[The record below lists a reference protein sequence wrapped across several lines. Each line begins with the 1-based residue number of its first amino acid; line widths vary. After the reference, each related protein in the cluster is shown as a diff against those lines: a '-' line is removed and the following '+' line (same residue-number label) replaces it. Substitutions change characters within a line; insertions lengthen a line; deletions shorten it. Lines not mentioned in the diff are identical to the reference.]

1 MRRLILFLLALALLP
16 IFRMPASAQMSNMP
30 EDLRARLAEINPTW
44 GKDILGNVATTLA
57 LYTPILAAAPKD
69 GVRIER
75 DLAYGPDALHRLDLH
90 KQEGRTGMP
99 IVVFLHGGAYV
110 RGSRSVNTEV
120 YGNVAT
126 YFARQGMLGVNGT
139 YRLAPAAQWP
149 AAAQD
154 VGLLVKWLK
163 ANASAHGGDPER
175 IYLIGHSAGA
185 THIATYLYHS
195 DLQEPNGAGI
205 AGVVLMSGRY
215 YFAPKPDDPNLT
227 NFQAYFG
234 TDQTRYPRSRPS
246 IMSRR
251 RNRCRPSSSSQSTT
265 TQTLTRKALCCLAPY
280 ANGTAHA
287 RASRVWSCTITFRWS
302 TNSIQLTMHWAAK
315 SWNSSG
321 AVGDLRSRPS
331 WLKVICREA
340 PRLAPIIR
348 PPAGDEGV
356 CLLSSTAMSDLQT
369 ALRTRLP
376 ASGTVTF

>member
-1 MRRLILFLLALALLP
+1 MATVLRCSTAVRNLCYGGVSSEFVLPANAKRHKHWRETMRRLILFLLALALLP
-16 IFRMPASAQMSNMP
+16 IFRTPASAQMSNMP

-57 LYTPILAAAPKD
+57 LYTPLLAAAPKD

-185 THIATYLYHS
+185 THIATYLYH
-195 DLQEPNGAGI
+195 
-205 AGVVLMSGRY
+205 R
-215 YFAPKPDDPNLT
+215 T
-227 NFQAYFG
+227 C
-234 TDQTRYPRSRPS
+234 RSPMARVS
-246 IMSRR
+246 
-251 RNRCRPSSSSQSTT
+251 
-265 TQTLTRKALCCLAPY
+265 
-280 ANGTAHA
+280 
-287 RASRVWSCTITFRWS
+287 RASYS
-302 TNSIQLTMHWAAK
+302 
-315 SWNSSG
+315 
-321 AVGDLRSRPS
+321 
-331 WLKVICREA
+331 
-340 PRLAPIIR
+340 
-348 PPAGDEGV
+348 
-356 CLLSSTAMSDLQT
+356 
-369 ALRTRLP
+369 
-376 ASGTVTF
+376 

>member
-1 MRRLILFLLALALLP
+1 MRRLILFLLALSLLP

-57 LYTPILAAAPKD
+57 LYTPLLAAAPKD
-69 GVRIER
+69 GVSIER

-185 THIATYLYHS
+185 THIATYLYHT
-195 DLQEPNGAGI
+195 DLQEPNAAGI
-205 AGVVLMSGRY
+205 AGVVLSVIECFETDGGVNYRSDWLIFFNLCGFRLMLQATFLDGVPFDPFSFQQDSWATSEVDVGR
-215 YFAPKPDDPNLT
+215 
-227 NFQAYFG
+227 
-234 TDQTRYPRSRPS
+234 R
-246 IMSRR
+246 
-251 RNRCRPSSSSQSTT
+251 
-265 TQTLTRKALCCLAPY
+265 
-280 ANGTAHA
+280 
-287 RASRVWSCTITFRWS
+287 
-302 TNSIQLTMHWAAK
+302 
-315 SWNSSG
+315 
-321 AVGDLRSRPS
+321 
-331 WLKVICREA
+331 
-340 PRLAPIIR
+340 
-348 PPAGDEGV
+348 
-356 CLLSSTAMSDLQT
+356 
-369 ALRTRLP
+369 
-376 ASGTVTF
+376 